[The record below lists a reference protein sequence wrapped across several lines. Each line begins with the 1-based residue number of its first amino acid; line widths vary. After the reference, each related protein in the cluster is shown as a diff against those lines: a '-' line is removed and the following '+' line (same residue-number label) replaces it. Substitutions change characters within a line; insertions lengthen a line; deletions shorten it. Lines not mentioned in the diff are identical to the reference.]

1 MIFQTSKSMFHVNL
15 PGCSNPIIDLK
26 QMFVKGKEVPFVPGK
41 WFLSWAGHPW
51 YHMDAA
57 FICIVDMSQPLV
69 IAITS
74 MIRKNISPNIH
85 HRFLE
90 KWKTIPAISKNVS
103 LEVFLNASNIFYRV
117 ATFWRS
123 GSLLNPWLLWQCLP
137 AFQFFD
143 KKNLRPSKKAQGR
156 SYLEKPHK
164 PAVSFPAWRIIPV
177 SKWLVNPICK
187 PFRPL
192 GRGTTL
198 LRGLTNHGYKPLT
211 KWDDPLSG
219 VQHWRGSTVYLYT
232 PEDSDES

>member
-1 MIFQTSKSMFHVNL
+1 MKKPSQQFPKMSLWKFFLTPATSSIGWPHFGGVGL
-15 PGCSNPIIDLK
+15 YWTPG
-26 QMFVKGKEVPFVPGK
+26 
-41 WFLSWAGHPW
+41 
-51 YHMDAA
+51 
-57 FICIVDMSQPLV
+57 
-69 IAITS
+69 
-74 MIRKNISPNIH
+74 
-85 HRFLE
+85 
-90 KWKTIPAISKNVS
+90 
-103 LEVFLNASNIFYRV
+103 
-117 ATFWRS
+117 
-123 GSLLNPWLLWQCLP
+123 LLWQCLP